1 MEQCASV
8 LPWRYAE
15 FEEEPDDVWE
25 HFDEERDDYV
35 FGHQKVELPKRI
47 KVPELED
54 WYGTLYENV
63 RENEPEYRECR
74 NLAQIVYELTGSVM
88 PRNLTRYESALTE
101 LDYYGINGKKSL
113 HPLLYCMTMLGEL
126 RHRTHVYQLPEETED
141 IPENIS
147 VEELQEKL
155 RALQAENKQLRQAAY
170 EAGRETKEL
179 RKKLTASEH
188 AAQADRQELADLRSL
203 VFNRQ
208 KDTAEEPTGKVEFPY
223 TAKSRIVVF
232 GGHDSWAK
240 EIKPRLPNVRF
251 IDRTML
257 PNAQLI
263 RQADTIWIQTN
274 ALSHA
279 FFYKIITE
287 ARKYE
292 IPVRYFSFASAEK
305 CAEQLALGDMG

>member
-1 MEQCASV
+1 
-8 LPWRYAE
+8 
-15 FEEEPDDVWE
+15 
-25 HFDEERDDYV
+25 
-35 FGHQKVELPKRI
+35 
-47 KVPELED
+47 
-54 WYGTLYENV
+54 
-63 RENEPEYRECR
+63 
-74 NLAQIVYELTGSVM
+74 
-88 PRNLTRYESALTE
+88 
-101 LDYYGINGKKSL
+101 
-113 HPLLYCMTMLGEL
+113 MTMLGEL
-126 RHRTHVYQLPEETED
+126 RHGTHVYQLPVETAD
-141 IPENIS
+141 ISDNVS

-155 RALQAENKQLRQAAY
+155 RALQTENKQLRQAAY

-208 KDTAEEPTGKVEFPY
+208 EDTAEESTGKVKFPY

-305 CAEQLALGDMG
+305 CAEQLALEDMG